1 MEYQEESEQ
10 PESAKEYALLPSA
23 ILRYLIGKDDEID
36 TLIMCRSS
44 EVKLVTSDKAI
55 YEALGSVKEYD
66 DFRLPKL
73 VKLFEVA
80 KIQSAKEK
88 PILTDKRVEEIRA
101 SALKTK
107 EEAEEKDEA
116 GEEE

>member
-1 MEYQEESEQ
+1 MEYQEEFEK
-10 PESAKEYALLPSA
+10 PEVGKEYALLPSA

-36 TLIMCRSS
+36 TLVMCKSS

-55 YEALGSVKEYD
+55 YEALGSMKPSD
-66 DFRLPKL
+66 DFKLPKL
-73 VKLFEVA
+73 VKLFEVT

-88 PILTDKRVEEIRA
+88 SILTDKRVETIRT

-107 EEAEEKDEA
+107 EEKEEL